1 MAMSMARN
9 QIVGF
14 TLLAFL
20 TSMTVGG
27 FLTAG
32 MMMEDGMMQPCPF
45 MDSASI
51 CNMTPLEHVSQWQQ
65 MFTTTS
71 PELATTAL
79 LLLLSALIV
88 FTFARVLPKLKP
100 PRVRVFHRYRYRERV
115 FDPLKIA
122 FARGI
127 LNPKLY

>member
-1 MAMSMARN
+1 MSKAFVKN
-9 QIVGF
+9 VSFSI
-14 TLLAFL
+14 LLGVSL
-20 TSMTVGG
+20 ISMTVGG
-27 FLTAG
+27 LLSAN
-32 MMMEDGMMQPCPF
+32 MMMEDGMMRPCPF

-71 PELATTAL
+71 PESGSIAL
-79 LLLLSALIV
+79 LALLSSLIV
-88 FTFARVLPKLKP
+88 FSFVNVLPNLKR
-100 PRVRVFHRYRYRERV
+100 PRVKVFHRYRYRERV